1 MADKYYENVHDRIRD
16 AIPGKEPLGPLRR
29 RGRPI
34 EDETGTGQ
42 PHVKW
47 GSDSS
52 PNKSAENSDDGSA
65 DDDDDRR
72 SSRRSSRRST
82 RSARTRSHDE
92 PRRRRFRARDWE
104 ADSPPPRPRGTRG
117 PPPGYGGAPARNQ
130 TWAVPAPYGRSTA
143 LVYARG
149 VPPPAP
155 YDPAA
160 RYRSRSMTAPEWRPR
175 RGSRAADDEARSKTD
190 RIKDSIKPIAAG
202 GAGLIAGAFIGHA
215 AGKGDISATIAGA
228 VLGAIGGSE
237 AEEYWERRKEK
248 ERRKDRD
255 RY

>member
-16 AIPGKEPLGPLRR
+16 ALPGKEPLGPLRR

-34 EDETGTGQ
+34 VDETGTGQ

-52 PNKSAENSDDGSA
+52 PNKSDENSDDGSDA
-65 DDDDDRR
+65 DDDRR
-72 SSRRSSRRST
+72 TSRRST

-92 PRRRRFRARDWE
+92 PRHRRFRARDWE
-104 ADSPPPRPRGTRG
+104 ADSPPRRSRSARG
-117 PPPGYGGAPARNQ
+117 PPPAYGYGAA
-130 TWAVPAPYGRSTA
+130 AAPYGRSTA
-143 LVYARG
+143 LVYARA
-149 VPPPAP
+149 PAAPAP
-155 YDPAA
+155 AYAA
-160 RYRSRSMTAPEWRPR
+160 GRIRSRSMTAADGGRR
-175 RGSRAADDEARSKTD
+175 RGSRASDDEARSAKAKIRDT
-190 RIKDSIKPIAAG
+190 IKPIAAG

-237 AEEYWERRKEK
+237 AEEYWEKRREK
-248 ERRKDRD
+248 ERRRGSD